1 MTDGTTPWPPRVGD
15 RVRVVATGEVG
26 TVVKI
31 RRTGVDRQFMV
42 ALGSMRARD
51 VAPDSIGA
59 AADPAAAP
67 VLVCALDALEPSTT

>member
-1 MTDGTTPWPPRVGD
+1 MTYGTTPWPPRVGD

-31 RRTGVDRQFMV
+31 RRTGVDRQFVV
-42 ALGSMRARD
+42 ALDPVRPHAVTPEG
-51 VAPDSIGA
+51 VGA
-59 AADPAAAP
+59 AVDPAAAP